1 VVETTF
7 WYAKPAKAG
16 SPLTG
21 SGARWASFCQF
32 DQHLNAW
39 RGIALTTLA
48 GTQAER
54 RDAH

>member
-21 SGARWASFCQF
+21 SGARWANFCQF